1 MRDER
6 KIFIVA
12 LLVCLFVAINLFL
25 SATNLFTPSSKLV
38 GDIFNLQSQVKNWGV
53 DLLYL
58 DKAHA
63 QLLLKKGLPIVR
75 VADDRLIK
83 ESKDNKIVNFASKL
97 LFDLPPSFFNST
109 SNTREVAPAQVTA
122 EFDNSDDIQE
132 KMKAEGHHQGEKVE
146 LDFWQTE
153 STQKDSSLKEN
164 KREDAKHNFPN
175 DNFSNREQRD
185 DKKIVGIYHTHTAEN
200 YENRGYNAHAKA
212 GETGDVIKVGEWM
225 KDRLTTEY
233 NITVLHSKAVHDK
246 TYDRSYIRSL
256 KTAKRMVDNNSKLDM
271 IFDIHRDAIG
281 TDNKKYITTEIN
293 GKKVAKVM
301 IVVTNNNYGLP
312 HPEWQKNF
320 RFAKKLASKMNLMYP
335 GLLRKVK
342 LISNRRYNQHVH
354 PRALLLEVGGANST
368 LDEAK
373 RASYLLAEV
382 IAELMNEK
390 N

>member
-132 KMKAEGHHQGEKVE
+132 KMKAEGDH
-146 LDFWQTE
+146 
-153 STQKDSSLKEN
+153 
-164 KREDAKHNFPN
+164 
-175 DNFSNREQRD
+175 
-185 DKKIVGIYHTHTAEN
+185 
-200 YENRGYNAHAKA
+200 
-212 GETGDVIKVGEWM
+212 
-225 KDRLTTEY
+225 
-233 NITVLHSKAVHDK
+233 
-246 TYDRSYIRSL
+246 
-256 KTAKRMVDNNSKLDM
+256 
-271 IFDIHRDAIG
+271 
-281 TDNKKYITTEIN
+281 
-293 GKKVAKVM
+293 
-301 IVVTNNNYGLP
+301 
-312 HPEWQKNF
+312 
-320 RFAKKLASKMNLMYP
+320 
-335 GLLRKVK
+335 
-342 LISNRRYNQHVH
+342 
-354 PRALLLEVGGANST
+354 
-368 LDEAK
+368 
-373 RASYLLAEV
+373 
-382 IAELMNEK
+382 
-390 N
+390 